1 MTFTKSWRILFLAML
16 SFALVAAIACGGDD
30 EDAPAESAAP
40 AAKAP
45 AAAPEP
51 TAKPAPKEEAPKALA
66 VEEVSR
72 DDTLMAYLGGAE
84 GRFVDHEL

>member
-16 SFALVAAIACGGDD
+16 SFALVPAIACGGDD
-30 EDAPAESAAP
+30 EDAPAEKAAP

-51 TAKPAPKEEAPKALA
+51 TATTAPKRKPLRLWLLRKSLET
-66 VEEVSR
+66 
-72 DDTLMAYLGGAE
+72 TL
-84 GRFVDHEL
+84 

>member
-40 AAKAP
+40 ADKAP

-51 TAKPAPKEEAPKALA
+51 TAKPAEEAPKAGSKGSLQ
-66 VEEVSR
+66 R
-72 DDTLMAYLGGAE
+72 RHFDGLP
-84 GRFVDHEL
+84 RWC

>member
-51 TAKPAPKEEAPKALA
+51 TAKPAEEAPKALA

-72 DDTLMAYLGGAE
+72 DDTLMAHLGGA
-84 GRFVDHEL
+84 

>member
-40 AAKAP
+40 AAKARLP
-45 AAAPEP
+45 LQHLQQSLLK
-51 TAKPAPKEEAPKALA
+51 KPL
-66 VEEVSR
+66 R
-72 DDTLMAYLGGAE
+72 
-84 GRFVDHEL
+84 RWQ

>member
-40 AAKAP
+40 ADKAP

-51 TAKPAPKEEAPKALA
+51 TAKPAEEAPQNFGSKGSLQ
-66 VEEVSR
+66 R
-72 DDTLMAYLGGAE
+72 RHFKGLP
-84 GRFVDHEL
+84 RWC